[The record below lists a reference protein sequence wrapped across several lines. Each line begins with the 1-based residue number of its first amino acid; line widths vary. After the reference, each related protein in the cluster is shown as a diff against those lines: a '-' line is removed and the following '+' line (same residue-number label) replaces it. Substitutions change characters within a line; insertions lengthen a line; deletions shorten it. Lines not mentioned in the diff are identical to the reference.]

1 MLDISNN
8 IVHSDLFLKPI
19 TFERNI
25 GLSYRNPP
33 LPTINRETRWFKETA
48 SSEGR
53 TPHRQ
58 QTHPWERR
66 QTISAPRSRQ
76 RRTTRSSFRC
86 SPFDRGYRSRS
97 WSKSSGRRRSCTP
110 PSRLC
115 CSSGVAVK
123 LGGGGDS
130 ASGDASAG
138 CTGHKCDWGASYA
151 LHDVCLCPRSPLM
164 GFRCLCG
171 VG

>member
-110 PSRLC
+110 PSRPC
-115 CSSGVAVK
+115 CSSGVVCGPARDQENARRLRWRSWWKNEVARCK
-123 LGGGGDS
+123 IGRRWRLRER
-130 ASGDASAG
+130 G
-138 CTGHKCDWGASYA
+138 CQCG
-151 LHDVCLCPRSPLM
+151 LHGPQV
-164 GFRCLCG
+164 
-171 VG
+171 